1 VAFLVLIPILDSR
14 VQRSRFF
21 LFTASPP
28 KEISLQFMPSSNQ
41 QVADG
46 LEVFRDNSPALA
58 YRPYDRYP
66 PEGLTNQ
73 PLELRQN
80 RERRR
85 ICGVPVLWII
95 VAILIFIVGGAIGG
109 GVGASVRLNEKSSR

>member
-1 VAFLVLIPILDSR
+1 VGFLVLVPILGSR
-14 VQRSRFF
+14 VQRSLFF
-21 LFTASPP
+21 FFTASP
-28 KEISLQFMPSSNQ
+28 KEMSSKFMPSSNQ

-58 YRPYDRYP
+58 YGPYDRYP
-66 PEGLTNQ
+66 PDGLTNQ

-80 RERRR
+80 RAPRR
-85 ICGVPVLWII
+85 ICGVPVLWVI
-95 VAILIFIVGGAIGG
+95 VAVLIFIVGGAIGG

>member
-1 VAFLVLIPILDSR
+1 MS
-14 VQRSRFF
+14 S
-21 LFTASPP
+21 
-28 KEISLQFMPSSNQ
+28 QFMPSSNQ

-58 YRPYDRYP
+58 YGSYGHYP

-85 ICGVPVLWII
+85 ICGVPVL
-95 VAILIFIVGGAIGG
+95 
-109 GVGASVRLNEKSSR
+109 

>member
-1 VAFLVLIPILDSR
+1 
-14 VQRSRFF
+14 
-21 LFTASPP
+21 
-28 KEISLQFMPSSNQ
+28 MPSSNQ

-46 LEVFRDNSPALA
+46 LEVFRDNSPALS
-58 YRPYDRYP
+58 YGPYDRYP
-66 PEGLTNQ
+66 RNDLTNQ
-73 PLELRQN
+73 PLELQQN

-109 GVGASVRLNEKSSR
+109 GVGAGVRLNEKSSR